1 MAHAF
6 RPRETQVS
14 SGTKAAMEN
23 PGYIALSR
31 QLTLR
36 REMDVIAHNIANM
49 NTPAFKAERMIFREF
64 IEKPNPK
71 QPLSFVQDIGMA
83 RDMTEGPVSATGNPL
98 DVAISGPGFL
108 SVQTP
113 DGVRYTR
120 HGRLQLDGQGQLVTS
135 QGAPV
140 LSTGGAPI
148 TIPIDAGTL
157 TIAADG
163 TISGDDTVIDQI
175 GLTEFA
181 KPNVL
186 KRDANGLYEA
196 GNQPPQAAAKSK
208 MVQGMLERS
217 NVQPIVEMTRMIDVH
232 RSYDTASK
240 LVSSSHEQEMRA
252 INKLVRPQQG

>member
-1 MAHAF
+1 
-6 RPRETQVS
+6 
-14 SGTKAAMEN
+14 MEN

-49 NTPAFKAERMIFREF
+49 NTPAFKAERMVFREF
-64 IEKPNPK
+64 IEKPDPK
-71 QPLSFVQDIGMA
+71 QPISFVQDIGMA
-83 RDMTEGPVSATGNPL
+83 RDVTEGPVTATGNPL
-98 DVAISGPGFL
+98 DLAISGPAYFA
-108 SVQTP
+108 VQTP
-113 DGVRYTR
+113 DGARYTR

-140 LSTGGAPI
+140 LSAGGGPI
-148 TIPIDAGTL
+148 TVPAGSGTL

-163 TISGDDTVIDQI
+163 TISGRDAVIDKI
-175 GLTEFA
+175 GLTQFENPA
-181 KPNVL
+181 QL

-196 GNQPPQAAAKSK
+196 GDQQPQAAAGSE
-208 MVQGMLERS
+208 MIQGMLERS

-240 LVSSSHEQEMRA
+240 LVSTAHDQAMRA
-252 INKLVRPQQG
+252 INKLIRARQG